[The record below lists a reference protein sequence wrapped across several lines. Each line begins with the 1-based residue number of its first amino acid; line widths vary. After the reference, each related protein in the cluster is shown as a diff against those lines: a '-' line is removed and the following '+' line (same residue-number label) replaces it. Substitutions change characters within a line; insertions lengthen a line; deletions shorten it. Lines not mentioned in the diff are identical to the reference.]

1 MCVIIRPIKKER
13 KRKNMKKKVLKI
25 TSIMLLIA
33 FLSIGVSATY
43 NLTYD
48 NYNDP
53 HIIQLPNTTLYG
65 GNKAG
70 LYVSLELHPY
80 EAVQNSKYKWEL
92 LSDDDAGATCRSLR
106 FNVTNKIAAITGLTP
121 ELSQVTAQFYGYNM
135 TTSVYKT
142 ISENSVYTSNEIDS
156 CGFSFSTIIRNP
168 QTQAVVKSDLFTKDY
183 E

>member
-1 MCVIIRPIKKER
+1 
-13 KRKNMKKKVLKI
+13 
-25 TSIMLLIA
+25 MLLIA

-43 NLTYD
+43 NLTYN

-53 HIIQLPNTTLYG
+53 HIIQLPNTNVYG
-65 GNKAG
+65 GNQVG
-70 LYVSLELHPY
+70 LYVSLELYSY

-92 LSDDDAGATCRSLR
+92 LSNDDPGATCRSLR

-135 TTSVYKT
+135 TTSTYKT
-142 ISENSVYTSNEIDS
+142 ISENSIYTSDAIEACN
-156 CGFSFSTIIRNP
+156 FSYSTIIRNP
-168 QTQAVVKSDLFTKDY
+168 QTQAIVKSDLFIKDY